1 MQHAYLELA
10 LSLVQLLHCGHPG
23 LLCPRGLMNARCG
36 WCDEEWQAHGVVVPP
51 LRWALSM
58 AHGISLM
65 KHQFKDKNFKNEEF
79 QDGGSRASNQAVGPS
94 GYGIRETDQV
104 PCPSSWP
111 CPQGLAKLLPMSENL
126 AQGDQS

>member
-1 MQHAYLELA
+1 M
-10 LSLVQLLHCGHPG
+10 S
-23 LLCPRGLMNARCG
+23 ARCG
-36 WCDEEWQAHGVVVPP
+36 WCDAERQAHGVVVPP
-51 LRWALSM
+51 LHWALSM

-94 GYGIRETDQV
+94 GYGTRETDQV